1 MLLPLV
7 ASERFV
13 EISDDLIGGSLE
25 MAEGVGR
32 IGIGIGAIML
42 LIVVI
47 YYIITILDGGK
58 FQMKMLIPLL
68 LFLCVCNFGW
78 VARPVVQ
85 FTTTLSRS
93 ITEVLMDKKH
103 DLLNPQ
109 GSEGISTVNDHY
121 VSTHLEDDP
130 TSGEGKDE
138 ELEENEQGD
147 EAGTTVA
154 DAKWK
159 SMMKSA
165 WKGITRLSAIRLIS
179 EFAVSANSSTAENL
193 TSERLS
199 FSGILCSVMSWIC
212 SGVSFCLKIFGIM
225 MTSVVV
231 VFGPISFA
239 FAIIPGRGANVVSWF
254 IRICQFALFGPL
266 CAFIDAFTVSAY
278 LLLDSSAGNAMGFL
292 MVFAITLANLVG
304 LVSVPT
310 IASMII
316 EGASGAVS
324 LSQGLQTI
332 SGAAMATGGM
342 VVSGTVGQA
351 NSFNNFM
358 NGFKHKGLVG
368 FIGDVNQNGF
378 KKAVM
383 DTAKYGQ
390 GALYGWNVQDQP
402 GNPDP
407 NNP

>member
-1 MLLPLV
+1 
-7 ASERFV
+7 
-13 EISDDLIGGSLE
+13 
-25 MAEGVGR
+25 
-32 IGIGIGAIML
+32 
-42 LIVVI
+42 
-47 YYIITILDGGK
+47 
-58 FQMKMLIPLL
+58 
-68 LFLCVCNFGW
+68 
-78 VARPVVQ
+78 
-85 FTTTLSRS
+85 
-93 ITEVLMDKKH
+93 
-103 DLLNPQ
+103 
-109 GSEGISTVNDHY
+109 
-121 VSTHLEDDP
+121 
-130 TSGEGKDE
+130 
-138 ELEENEQGD
+138 
-147 EAGTTVA
+147 
-154 DAKWK
+154 
-159 SMMKSA
+159 
-165 WKGITRLSAIRLIS
+165 
-179 EFAVSANSSTAENL
+179 
-193 TSERLS
+193 
-199 FSGILCSVMSWIC
+199 MSWIC

-239 FAIIPGRGANVVSWF
+239 FAILPGRGANVVSWF

-332 SGAAMATGGM
+332 SSAAMATGGM

-390 GALYGWNVQDQP
+390 GALYGWNVQDQS